1 MKMKNTHYIYIGML
15 AAMLLAAC
23 SKDDGDSSQP
33 AVEEKGR
40 SEICVKTNVSNM
52 QSRATTIDNTTLH
65 EYDLKIDAYYNGTN
79 GVFLDGVMLHYDS
92 AEPAALKWK
101 FWDASEEE
109 QLHYYWPFEGSK
121 TPEGDLASTLD
132 FVGFC
137 PFTAP
142 GYITS
147 SSYAHASGA
156 SFTCDVS
163 NYMTLARQI
172 GDEAP
177 TIPVMQEYLIAVL
190 NEQTLATQ
198 TAAGG
203 AVPLVFKHPFAL
215 IKFVITAASGTHVQI
230 NNIRIGGLY
239 TAATCTYNG
248 TTMSWGSYNDET
260 KATMTIAQT
269 LKIGGT
275 TESTPFMVIPKNYG
289 TKTLTVNGTW
299 DDWSAVTKD
308 LSTDISINWEPGCI
322 YTYNLTVTP
331 YALNVDTEK
340 YTEQW

>member
-1 MKMKNTHYIYIGML
+1 MKMKKPHYIYISML
-15 AAMLLAAC
+15 AAILLAAC

-137 PFTAP
+137 PFEKPAYIGAP
-142 GYITS
+142 TYDHTTGV
-147 SSYAHASGA
+147 
-156 SFTCDVS
+156 SFTCDMS
-163 NYMTLARQI
+163 SYMTIASQSS
-172 GDEAP
+172 
-177 TIPVMQEYLIAVL
+177 MQEFLVSVL
-190 NEQTLATQ
+190 NAQTLATQ

-239 TAATCTYNG
+239 TAATCTYDG
-248 TTMSWGSYNDET
+248 TTMSWGSYDDET

-275 TESTPFMVIPKNYG
+275 TETTPFVVIPKNYG

-308 LSTDISINWEPGCI
+308 ISTDISINWEPGCI

-331 YALNVDTEK
+331 LALKVDVNK
-340 YTEQW
+340 FTEQW